1 MYLFVFDMCTIIN
14 LSLIAANSFS
24 NIVCSPLL
32 LCQFFLTTL
41 RSPKEKLEYFVGIQ
55 VPKGQPAGVLDD
67 VLTKEIVDKN
77 KV

>member
-1 MYLFVFDMCTIIN
+1 MVCAVVIICICLCLICTIIN
-14 LSLIAANSFS
+14 LSLIAN
-24 NIVCSPLL
+24 CSPLL